1 MMNQDQVKDK
11 LLQLD
16 RNAEEFAVIFSGKAS
31 KKVDGL
37 YYPDRREIIIHN
49 KNFNDDSQ
57 LIYTAIHEFAHH
69 LHFTRSALPVSSRA
83 HTNRFWDIFHK
94 LLFQAEE
101 KKIYVNIFKKDRR
114 FVDLTKKIRSSY
126 LLENASL
133 MKELGSL
140 LAQADALCK
149 EHNASFDDY
158 VDRELLLH
166 RTTAKMLMKIHSMDI
181 SPMIG
186 YENMKTVAC
195 IKDESARARAQE
207 AFESGMTP
215 DMVKAE
221 YASRNRSDETL
232 AVLLDERDRIERS
245 IGSLTKKLA
254 AIERKINELKHSA
267 PHATGSARKK

>member
-1 MMNQDQVKDK
+1 MNQDQVKDK

-16 RNAEEFAVIFSGKAS
+16 RNAGDFAVIFSGKAS

-49 KNFNDDSQ
+49 KNFTDDTQ
-57 LIYTAIHEFAHH
+57 HIYTAIHEFAHH

-94 LLFQAEE
+94 LLFLAEE
-101 KKIYVNIFKKDRR
+101 KKIYLNIFKKDKR
-114 FVDLTKKIRSSY
+114 FVELTKKIRSNY
-126 LLENASL
+126 LLENAGL

-140 LAQADALCK
+140 LGQADALCR
-149 EHNASFDDY
+149 EHNANFDDY

-166 RTTAKMLMKIHSMDI
+166 RTTARMLMKIHSMDI
-181 SPMIG
+181 SPKIG

-195 IKDESARARAQE
+195 IRDDSARAQAEE
-207 AFESGMTP
+207 AFANGMTP

-221 YASRNRSDETL
+221 YASRNKSDGTL
-232 AVLLDERDRIERS
+232 TVLLEERDRVERS
-245 IGSLTKKLA
+245 IDNLTKKLA
-254 AIERKINELKHSA
+254 KIERKINELKHSA
-267 PHATGSARKK
+267 PKTTGSAQKK

>member
-1 MMNQDQVKDK
+1 MNQDQVKEK

-16 RNAEEFAVIFSGKAS
+16 RNAGEFAVIFSGKTS

-37 YYPDRREIIIHN
+37 YYPDRKEIIIHN
-49 KNFNDDSQ
+49 RNFTDDSQ

-69 LHFTRSALPVSSRA
+69 LHHARSAIPVSARA

-94 LLFQAEE
+94 LLFLAEE
-101 KKIYVNIFKKDRR
+101 KKIYVNVFKKEKR
-114 FVDLTKKIRSSY
+114 FVELTKRIRSNY
-126 LLENASL
+126 LVENGTL

-140 LAQADALCK
+140 LEQADALCQ

-166 RTTAKMLMKIHSMDI
+166 RTTARMLMKIHSMNI
-181 SPMIG
+181 SPKIG

-195 IKDESARARAQE
+195 IGDDAVRARAEE
-207 AFESGMTP
+207 AFAGGMTP

-221 YASRNRSDETL
+221 YASRNKSDETL
-232 AVLLDERDRIERS
+232 TVLLEERDRVERS
-245 IGSLTKKLA
+245 IGNLTKKLA
-254 AIERKINELKHSA
+254 TIERRIKELKHTA
-267 PHATGSARKK
+267 PQTTGSVQKK